1 MNGVITLGGK
11 EIGVTANAATPIF
24 YSQLFH
30 DDFINETNETRK
42 KDQYNV
48 ESFGKLAFIMNC
60 QAKAENRKQ
69 LQEMLTFDNYMEFL
83 EGIDDPM
90 AIPNAAAAIYEFYSN
105 QKVTLSKPKKKH
117 GRRNGRSQQG
127 YLP

>member
-30 DDFINETNETRK
+30 DDFLNETNETRK
-42 KDQYNV
+42 KNKYNT
-48 ESFGKLAFIMNC
+48 ESFGKLAFVMHC
-60 QAKAENRKQ
+60 QAVADGRKH
-69 LQEMLTFDNYMEFL
+69 LQELLTYDGYMEWL

-90 AIPNAAAAIYEFYSN
+90 AIPNAAQAIYEFYSQ
-105 QKVTLSKPKKKH
+105 QKLTQSRPKKKH
-117 GRRNGRSQQG
+117 GRRNDRTQQA